1 MWLAQLTLSTINQI
15 VSGHERERS
24 CLKENKKGMKRGA
37 FISRE
42 KEHFYLATVLVE
54 DGEFWTNELTEI
66 LPTVKN
72 KNSLSL

>member
-1 MWLAQLTLSTINQI
+1 M
-15 VSGHERERS
+15 SGHERGRS

-37 FISRE
+37 FISTEE
-42 KEHFYLATVLVE
+42 KEHLYLAAVLVE

-72 KNSLSL
+72 KNGLSL